1 MATLVAIAVA
11 GLLSGA
17 FAAWFQD
24 GLNPNVAWAAAT
36 VVVLVPFAVNA
47 GMALIHGRLGVDL
60 IAVIAIIGA
69 LLVGQFLAAAIVA
82 LMLAGGN
89 ALEAHAARRARSD
102 LTALLEHA
110 PRIAHR
116 RTESTWEE
124 VPASELAVDDVVL
137 IRAGEIV
144 PADGVVADGEAVLDE
159 STLTGESLPVARF
172 LGDEV
177 RSGVSN
183 AGDAFEL
190 RVIRPAAQSAYAS
203 LSRLVL
209 EAEADRAPFV
219 RIADRY
225 ATVFLPVT
233 VLMAAIGLA
242 LTDDAVTAVALL
254 VVATP
259 CPLIIA
265 APVAIV
271 SGLSRAARS
280 GIVIKG
286 GAALEQLG
294 AARTVLLDKTGTIT
308 LGEPGIAE
316 VIALNGLEPD
326 EILRRAASVDQFS
339 AHQLAESLVAEA
351 ERRGLELERPRH
363 VAEEPGRGIEGTLS
377 SGLVSVGSAH
387 RLESQGFDTAAA
399 AAEIASL
406 DGSDGRARILVGTE
420 DGVTG
425 AIVMADLVRDDAK
438 ATIDRLRADG
448 IEQIA
453 MLTGDRLSVAETIGS
468 EVGVDRVYADMTP
481 NEKLEIVHGTALNQ
495 RLHPVVM
502 VGDGV
507 NDAPALAAAD
517 VGIAMGVR
525 GSTIS
530 AESADAVIVTDRIG
544 RVGDAISIGRQT
556 MRIARQSVILGISLS
571 LVAMA
576 FAAAG
581 LLPPVA
587 GAVLQEAIDLAAIL
601 NALRVLSIPVAQI
614 ESAPAVRT
622 ARVDSGLHTAG
633 IS

>member
-1 MATLVAIAVA
+1 MAALVAISVA

-17 FAAWFQD
+17 FAEWFQD
-24 GLNPNVAWAAAT
+24 GLDPNVAWGAAT
-36 VVVLVPFAVNA
+36 VVVLIPFAVSA
-47 GMALIHGRLGVDL
+47 GIALAHGRLGVDL
-60 IAVIAIIGA
+60 IAVIAIVAA
-69 LLVGQFLAAAIVA
+69 LLVGEFLAASIVA

-124 VPASELAVDDVVL
+124 VPAADLSIDDIVL

-144 PADGVVADGEAVLDE
+144 PADGVVVDGEAVLDE
-159 STLTGESLPVARF
+159 STMTGESLPVARRH
-172 LGDEV
+172 GEEV

-190 RVIRPAAQSAYAS
+190 RVIRPADESAYAS
-203 LSRLVL
+203 LSRLVEDA
-209 EAEADRAPFV
+209 EAERAPFV

-233 VLMAAIGLA
+233 ALMAIFGWA
-242 LTDDAVTAVALL
+242 LTDDPVTAVAVL

-308 LGEPGIAE
+308 LGEPGISE
-316 VIALNGLEPD
+316 VIALNGMEPD

-351 ERRGLELERPRH
+351 ERRGIELERPRH
-363 VAEEPGRGIEGTLS
+363 VAEEPGRGIEGTLA
-377 SGLVSVGSAH
+377 SGPVSVGSAH
-387 RLESQGFDTAAA
+387 WLESQGFDTSD
-399 AAEIASL
+399 AAEGIAAL
-406 DGSDGRARILVGTE
+406 DGSDGRARILVGTDE
-420 DGVTG
+420 GVSG

-438 ATIDRLRADG
+438 ATVDRLRSEG

-453 MLTGDRLSVAETIGS
+453 MLTGDRLSVAETIGR

-481 NEKLEIVHGTALNQ
+481 GEKLEIVHGTALNQ

-517 VGIAMGVR
+517 VGIAMGVK

-530 AESADAVIVTDRIG
+530 SESADAVIITDRIG

-587 GAVLQEAIDLAAIL
+587 GALLQEAIDLAAIL
-601 NALRVLSIPVAQI
+601 NALRVLSIPVAPMPQPTPI
-614 ESAPAVRT
+614 TMP
-622 ARVDSGLHTAG
+622 RVGSDLHTAG